1 MRRKF
6 AAVICAAVVVGL
18 GTGAALAG
26 EVKGPPG
33 TPNPTNPIP
42 GTSGRTAAP
51 EHANSACAFSGLNDN
66 YVAGNPLPDEDGF
79 THTQNWGQVSKDGKR
94 FLTSIGVSPGK
105 ACNPNTPPHSADS
118 HSSVLIQ
125 DRTSGLFG
133 GTPSSSEIAGAAI
146 TGIIS
151 SS

>member
-1 MRRKF
+1 MRRKV

-51 EHANSACAFSGLNDN
+51 EHANSACAFSGLNDPI
-66 YVAGNPLPDEDGF
+66 VGQGPTDTIVQTPGHFMLAG
-79 THTQNWGQVSKDGKR
+79 
-94 FLTSIGVSPGK
+94 
-105 ACNPNTPPHSADS
+105 
-118 HSSVLIQ
+118 
-125 DRTSGLFG
+125 
-133 GTPSSSEIAGAAI
+133 I
-146 TGIIS
+146 TGPGVPGHGDAS
-151 SS
+151 VGFPTGCKGGSNPENPPAG